1 MSQHPA
7 LQLNYELEKILLNKR
22 ILICGKGGS
31 GKSTLITLISRDL
44 VKREYPV
51 VLLDCD
57 GSNPCGLTK
66 MLFGGNDLPRP
77 LIDFFGGRSR
87 VECPS
92 DNPSPLTRIM
102 DQIPLKEKPISI
114 NEIPEEY
121 YLEKNNL
128 LLLQTGKINEPYE
141 GCDGPM
147 SKIARDF
154 IVEDEVVTLIDVE
167 AGIEHYGRGIEQ
179 NIDIVLICADPTF
192 ESISLADKVTK
203 MCQNMNI
210 KNAWIILNKV
220 NSPETENYLRTELS
234 KLNTKILGTVNY
246 HQELFLSSLK
256 GTPVKNP
263 DAQKDIAVIISR
275 MCDSLNKQLN

>member
-7 LQLNYELEKILLNKR
+7 LQLNYEVEKILLNKR

-31 GKSTLITLISRDL
+31 GKSTIITLISRDL
-44 VKREYPV
+44 IKKEYPV

-66 MLFGGNDLPRP
+66 MLFDGNDLPRP

-92 DNPSPLTRIM
+92 DNPSPLTRNM
-102 DQIPLKEKPISI
+102 DQIPLKDKPISI
-114 NEIPEEY
+114 NEIPQEY

-128 LLLQTGKINEPYE
+128 LLLQTGKINKPYE

-154 IVEDEVVTLIDVE
+154 IVEDNVVTLIDVE

-179 NIDIVLICADPTF
+179 NIDIVLVCVDPTF
-192 ESISLADKVTK
+192 ESILLADKVTR
-203 MCQNMNI
+203 MCEDMNI
-210 KNAWIILNKV
+210 RNTWIILNKIS
-220 NSPETENYLRTELS
+220 NGETENYLRTELS
-234 KLNTKILGTVNY
+234 KRNTKIIGTVNF

-256 GTPVKNP
+256 GTPINNS
-263 DAQKDIAVIISR
+263 DAQKDIAVIIGR
-275 MCDSLNKQLN
+275 MCNSLNKKSN